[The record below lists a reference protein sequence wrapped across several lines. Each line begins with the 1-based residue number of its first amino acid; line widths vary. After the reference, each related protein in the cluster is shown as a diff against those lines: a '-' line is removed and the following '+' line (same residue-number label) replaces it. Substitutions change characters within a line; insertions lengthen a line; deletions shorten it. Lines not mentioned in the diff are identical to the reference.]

1 MGNIFNNSKPYDP
14 FSLMTID
21 MYINPIPNAPDTI
34 LIYNEDEP
42 YFTTLSFLESKLLFH
57 KIPLEHYIQT
67 FLSTIKHLPTCTSVP
82 NVFTNKNQSLF
93 ISKIEQK
100 DLILFS
106 DELTK
111 PFQDKK
117 SKVAQIQAT
126 KEMIKTFGET
136 MTFYIQK
143 RQEFYYLNAFHVIAF
158 GLIYCKG
165 ENARKLR
172 FMYELFREVSGAF
185 YVHSYIKET
194 LFCVIM
200 IVTVVNINT
209 QEKLGMICG
218 KEKEKLM
225 EMFGEVYLFNELTDK
240 LEEELFGVEEKEKII
255 MKWEE
260 MYSLY
265 VNKNNDNNDDSNND
279 KKSNDKGSKNKKNS
293 NKNNNKNK
301 NSNNNNTNDNR
312 NTKNSNNDNNNT
324 NDNNTN
330 VLLKWPLYPEY
341 LRKKVFSAISD
352 INKIM

>member
-21 MYINPIPNAPDTI
+21 MYINPIPNAPNTF
-34 LIYNEDEP
+34 LIHTEVEP
-42 YFTTLSFLESKLLFH
+42 YFTALSFLESKLLFH

-67 FLSTIKHLPTCTSVP
+67 FLSTIKHIPTCTSVP

-100 DLILFS
+100 DLMLFS

-117 SKVAQIQAT
+117 SKVTQVQAT
-126 KEMIKTFGET
+126 KEMINTFGET

-143 RQEFYYLNAFHVIAF
+143 RQEFYYLNAFHVIAL

-209 QEKLGMICG
+209 QKKLGMIRE

-225 EMFGEVYLFNELTDK
+225 EMFGEVYLFNELTDE

-265 VNKNNDNNDDSNND
+265 INKNNDNNDNSKNGKNSNN
-279 KKSNDKGSKNKKNS
+279 KGRKSKKNS
-293 NKNNNKNK
+293 NKNNNKNG
-301 NSNNNNTNDNR
+301 NNINTNDNS
-312 NTKNSNNDNNNT
+312 NSNNSNNDNNNT

-330 VLLKWPLYPEY
+330 VLLKWPLCPEY

-352 INKIM
+352 INKII